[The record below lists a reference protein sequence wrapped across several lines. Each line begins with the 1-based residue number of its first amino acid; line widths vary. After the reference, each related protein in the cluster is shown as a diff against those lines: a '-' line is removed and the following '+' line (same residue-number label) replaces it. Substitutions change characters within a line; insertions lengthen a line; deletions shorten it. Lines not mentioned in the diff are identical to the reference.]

1 MTRNDKE
8 NRRNQ
13 RNMPTLLDEM
23 LERRMLGYVL
33 AAGAALAGATVT
45 IAPGADAKVVF
56 TPNNTRVEYGQ
67 TLHIDLNN
75 DGTTDF
81 TISFPSSSLDTLQDH
96 ARGRIRPPDCG
107 NGVEIYAYG
116 AIPSNEM
123 EARGGGPAA
132 LVNGAK
138 IPTGSFVKKGALAGL
153 FYGSECHI
161 YRFGYF
167 YDTFDRFL
175 GVKFMINGQVHYGWI
190 GFRGVGVLFGLG
202 AQLWGWAYETEPN
215 TSIRAID
222 PSYTPS

>member
-1 MTRNDKE
+1 M
-8 NRRNQ
+8 
-13 RNMPTLLDEM
+13 
-23 LERRMLGYVL
+23 
-33 AAGAALAGATVT
+33 
-45 IAPGADAKVVF
+45 
-56 TPNNTRVEYGQ
+56 
-67 TLHIDLNN
+67 
-75 DGTTDF
+75 
-81 TISFPSSSLDTLQDH
+81 
-96 ARGRIRPPDCG
+96 
-107 NGVEIYAYG
+107 EIYAYG

-222 PSYTPS
+222 PSYTPSISAAEPTSLELLAAGHVAVADWRRRGAIAKAAG